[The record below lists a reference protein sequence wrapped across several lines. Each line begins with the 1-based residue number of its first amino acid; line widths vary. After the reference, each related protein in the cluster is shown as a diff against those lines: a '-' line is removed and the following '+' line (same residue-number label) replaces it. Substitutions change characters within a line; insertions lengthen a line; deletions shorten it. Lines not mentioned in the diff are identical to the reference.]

1 LFRRFVV
8 SYNTKSSGDE
18 TDGERSTTSRTGLHD
33 KWQGE
38 KKDTHDTYGH
48 WRKQLMSPPNLIT
61 LSRIASAPLLSYFI
75 ISHHHDMA
83 LIGCLLS
90 GASDV
95 LDGYLAKH
103 HNMSTVLG
111 TYLDPLADKIL
122 INVLSLS
129 LWYNGALPTVLVGL
143 WLAKDV
149 GLTVGAYSYVARNTL
164 QGKPVMDPLTTP
176 LKVNPTVM
184 SKVNTGLQFA
194 TLSLGILLPIHPGVE
209 SGLVSLCWLTGLTT
223 IASGF
228 SYLGYSAFTESGN
241 PRGASGR
248 QDEK

>member
-1 LFRRFVV
+1 
-8 SYNTKSSGDE
+8 
-18 TDGERSTTSRTGLHD
+18 
-33 KWQGE
+33 
-38 KKDTHDTYGH
+38 
-48 WRKQLMSPPNLIT
+48 
-61 LSRIASAPLLSYFI
+61 
-75 ISHHHDMA
+75 MA
-83 LIGCLLS
+83 LVGCLLC

-129 LWYNGALPTVLVGL
+129 LWYNGTLPTALVGL

-149 GLTVGAYSYVARNTL
+149 GLSVGAYSYVSRNTA

-176 LKVNPTVM
+176 LKVNPTVT

-194 TLSLGILLPIHPGVE
+194 TLSLGILLPTYPGVE
-209 SGLVSLCWLTGLTT
+209 NGLMGLCWLTGLTT

-241 PRGASGR
+241 PRAPSDR
-248 QDEK
+248 QERRR